1 MYRIIFKPTSFASSI
16 SIRPVQAVCT
26 AKPQAYTNLIFREFS
41 DRKAPVNNDIP
52 ISRKIPKLSHIKN
65 PPKGIRLEIDNNDG
79 SKYPDTLKPVSVKP
93 KYGGL
98 QNMFLVDTLALSV
111 LKDYETSFK
120 LSNDK
125 VINGNVVILD
135 NTAFEWLPRINS
147 SDSNLSLAANDSAN
161 INASETIDSAP
172 KTPLRVTPSV
182 SASGSQNLDL
192 YTFGSEGNKNS
203 FSNDMFR
210 ILELVSPKPEIMIL
224 GTGKK
229 QRLLKPS
236 VRDYIIKLG
245 IKLEVST
252 TKNACGTYNVLLEEG
267 RKVTLF
273 ALSNNI

>member
-1 MYRIIFKPTSFASSI
+1 MYRSIYKPTKITASI
-16 SIRPVQAVCT
+16 STRPVQTVCAGRLQT
-26 AKPQAYTNLIFREFS
+26 YTKLISRAYS
-41 DRKAPVNNDIP
+41 DGKTLANNDIP

-111 LKDYETSFK
+111 LKDYDTSFK

-147 SDSNLSLAANDSAN
+147 SDSKLKSAANDTAN
-161 INASETIDSAP
+161 INTTERTDSAS
-172 KTPLRVTPSV
+172 KIPLMVTPTV
-182 SASGSQNLDL
+182 SNSGSQNLDL
-192 YTFGSEGNKNS
+192 FTFGSEGNKNS